1 MSPELEKY
9 PRNLLVCEK
18 SNFLN
23 EKSRHDIHVSKHS
36 FNYKTS
42 VLIPECGILPA
53 NISSAFSSFSPY
65 YLVRDLP
72 VYELLEETFLEA
84 LVKKGNFYAL
94 SYNTKIDEDN
104 SIALLSSGQ
113 LILSLDKDTYEQL
126 GLEGRP
132 SQYNHRKA
140 MRFVVSLDLTD
151 KSLAPGTKR
160 YQRVLSSLKDR
171 LPLKYDFLFT
181 KYNTGSD
188 EDEALHTLLSR
199 YSYKEHKPVF
209 SQHILKNIQCPTLFP
224 SDIQGKTLSCDPH
237 HFLEWLGAV
246 NLDINCENA
255 ADSFLSTYV
264 CPEPQSSISQAVVC
278 SVTGFISPE
287 NVFVLLQELRRYFD
301 EPKFTPWLSLTVH
314 GFMDSPVS
322 WGTSEH
328 GFLKGGENFYNFV
341 CFKNQDYWL
350 HMATGAQDACPP

>member
-1 MSPELEKY
+1 MSPELEKF
-9 PRNLLVCEK
+9 PRSLLVCEK

-23 EKSRHDIHVSKHS
+23 EKSRHDIHVSNHN
-36 FNYKTS
+36 FNYKIS

-53 NISSAFSSFSPY
+53 NISSVINSFSPY
-65 YLVRDLP
+65 YLVRNLP
-72 VYELLEETFLEA
+72 VYELLEETFLES

-132 SQYNHRKA
+132 SQYNHKKA

-151 KSLAPGTKR
+151 KSLTPGTKR
-160 YQRVLSSLKDR
+160 YQRVLSSIKHR
-171 LPLKYDFLFT
+171 LPLRYDFLLT
-181 KYNTGSD
+181 KYNTGAD
-188 EDEALHTLLSR
+188 EDKILSKLLSQ
-199 YSYKEHKPVF
+199 YTYEEHKSAF
-209 SQHILKNIQCPTLFP
+209 SHHTLKNIPCPTLNP
-224 SDIQGKTLSCDPH
+224 LDIQGKTLSCDPH

-246 NLDINCENA
+246 NLDISCENA

-264 CPEPQSSISQAVVC
+264 CPEPKSSANQALLC
-278 SVTGFISPE
+278 TVTGFISPE
-287 NVFVLLQELRRYFD
+287 NVFLLLQELRQYFD
-301 EPKFTPWLSLTVH
+301 EPKFTPWVSLTVH
-314 GFMDSPVS
+314 GFVDSPVS
-322 WGTSEH
+322 WGATEH

-350 HMATGAQDACPP
+350 HMAVGAQDGCPP

>member
-1 MSPELEKY
+1 MSPEMEKCS
-9 PRNLLVCEK
+9 RSLLVCEK

-23 EKSRHDIHVSKHS
+23 EKSRHDSHVSKHS
-36 FNYKTS
+36 FNCKIS
-42 VLIPECGILPA
+42 LLIPECAILPA
-53 NISSAFSSFSPY
+53 DISRVINNFSPY

-72 VYELLEETFLEA
+72 VHELLQETFLET
-84 LVKKGNFYAL
+84 VIKKGNFYAL

-104 SIALLSSGQ
+104 TIALMSSGQ

-132 SQYNHRKA
+132 SLYNHRKA
-140 MRFVVSLDLTD
+140 MRYVVTLDLTD
-151 KSLAPGTKR
+151 KTLVPGTKR

-171 LPLKYDFLFT
+171 LPLKYDFLLT
-181 KYNTGSD
+181 KHNTGAHD
-188 EDEALHTLLSR
+188 DTTIYQLLSQ
-199 YSYKEHKPVF
+199 YTHVEHKPAF
-209 SQHILKNIQCPTLFP
+209 SSQTLKNLPCPTLYP
-224 SDIQGKTLSCDPH
+224 SDLQGTTLSCNPH

-255 ADSFLSTYV
+255 ADSFLSSYV
-264 CPEPQSSISQAVVC
+264 CPEPQSSVSQALLC
-278 SVTGFISPE
+278 TITGFISPE
-287 NVFVLLQELRRYFD
+287 DVYVLLQELRKYFD
-301 EPKFTPWLSLTVH
+301 EPKLTPWLSLTVH

-322 WGTSEH
+322 WGTTEH

-350 HMATGAQDACPP
+350 HMATGAQDGCPP

>member
-1 MSPELEKY
+1 MSPELEKC
-9 PRNLLVCEK
+9 PRSLLVCEK

-36 FNYKTS
+36 FNYKIS
-42 VLIPECGILPA
+42 VLIPECGTLPA
-53 NISSAFSSFSPY
+53 NISGVIHSFSTY

-72 VYELLEETFLEA
+72 VYHLLEETFLES

-94 SYNTKIDEDN
+94 SYNTNIDEEN
-104 SIALLSSGQ
+104 AIALLSSGQ

-132 SQYNHRKA
+132 SLYNHKKA
-140 MRFVVSLDLTD
+140 MRFVVTLDLTD
-151 KSLAPGTKR
+151 KSLTPGTKR

-171 LPLKYDFLFT
+171 LPLRYDFLLT

-188 EDEALHTLLSR
+188 EDQTLNKLLSQ
-199 YSYKEHKPVF
+199 YSHEEHKPAF
-209 SQHILKNIQCPTLFP
+209 SHHTLKNIPCPTLYP

-237 HFLEWLGAV
+237 HLLEWLGAV
-246 NLDINCENA
+246 NLDISCENA

-264 CPEPQSSISQAVVC
+264 CPEPQSSISQALLC
-278 SVTGFISPE
+278 TVTGFISPE
-287 NVFVLLQELRRYFD
+287 NVFVLLQELRQYFD
-301 EPKFTPWLSLTVH
+301 EPKFTPWISLTVH

-322 WGTSEH
+322 WGATEH

-350 HMATGAQDACPP
+350 HMATSAQDGCPP